1 MAAGVPAPLCLLRP
15 AVAARQAPSRAGPCV
30 AAAAGAGPWQP
41 APGCAVQLGGPHQ
54 SQPEPSLARRQR
66 LASPDPRPCRQPAPA
81 PALRLASTAGGGGS
95 PAPGA
100 ERRRKLTEGRR

>member
-41 APGCAVQLGGPHQ
+41 APGCAVRLGGPHQ
-54 SQPEPSLARRQR
+54 SPPEPSLARWQR
-66 LASPDPRPCRQPAPA
+66 LASPDPLPCR
-81 PALRLASTAGGGGS
+81 RLAA
-95 PAPGA
+95 ARA
-100 ERRRKLTEGRR
+100 RAAALQHRWRRRFAGPWR